1 MKLPMRLCL
10 SVQIP
15 KATAAPPNTQLP
27 NGMRPCTMADAAK
40 AKCHAIRPNCR
51 ATSTLPASFR
61 FLELASI
68 MDLIIGCTS
77 VLVPMV
83 RIGKMLVLVRQRLMR
98 VEVPV
103 WLASGYIFGMRMVM
117 MFVMRVLMV
126 VLQWFVHM

>member
-1 MKLPMRLCL
+1 
-10 SVQIP
+10 
-15 KATAAPPNTQLP
+15 
-27 NGMRPCTMADAAK
+27 
-40 AKCHAIRPNCR
+40 
-51 ATSTLPASFR
+51 
-61 FLELASI
+61 
-68 MDLIIGCTS
+68 
-77 VLVPMV
+77 MV